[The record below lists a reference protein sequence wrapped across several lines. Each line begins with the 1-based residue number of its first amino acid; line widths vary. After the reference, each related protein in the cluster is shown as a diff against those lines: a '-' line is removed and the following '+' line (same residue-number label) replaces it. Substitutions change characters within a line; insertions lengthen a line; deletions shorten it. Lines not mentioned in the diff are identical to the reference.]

1 MRKKACLV
9 FFVMLVAVRVFP
21 EDNAN
26 RLLNLL
32 EDVLGAAVESGKPSP
47 PQSPHPPSET
57 PSFYLLNKTGFTVKE
72 VYVTQ
77 TQSEDW
83 GSNVFQGHLYNGQ
96 TVLITLRLPLSAA
109 DRYNIRL
116 VDADGDHYSKY
127 DVPITEYGTV
137 EISISEYDQ

>member
-1 MRKKACLV
+1 M
-9 FFVMLVAVRVFP
+9 VMSVRIFP
-21 EDNAN
+21 EDNTN

-32 EDVLGAAVESGKPSP
+32 EDVLSAAVESGKSAP
-47 PQSPHPPSET
+47 PQSPLSPSET
-57 PSFYLLNKTGFTVKE
+57 PSFYLLNKTGFTVRE

-83 GSNVFQGHLYNGQ
+83 GTNVFQGYLYSGQ
-96 TVLITLRLPLSAA
+96 TVLITLRLPLSVA